1 MLTTG
6 CPPTCEVEPYVSM
19 YKCDCVCCFSCSHEG
34 TEPESVSDN
43 LVVTL
48 SSFTGKF
55 VVIHVAKQPG
65 MEDVELLASDDDAG
79 EDGHSEADDGEAA
92 EDGYWDSLTG

>member
-1 MLTTG
+1 MLI
-6 CPPTCEVEPYVSM
+6 
-19 YKCDCVCCFSCSHEG
+19 SCSHEG

-55 VVIHVAKQPG
+55 VIIHVAKQPG
-65 MEDVELLASDDDAG
+65 MEDIELLASSDTG
-79 EDGHSEADDGEAA
+79 DDGEEEDDEE

>member
-1 MLTTG
+1 M
-6 CPPTCEVEPYVSM
+6 YVYVIM
-19 YKCDCVCCFSCSHEG
+19 YMYVLCCLSCSHEG

-55 VVIHVAKQPG
+55 VVIHVAKRPG
-65 MEDVELLASDDDAG
+65 MEDVELLASDDDDTG
-79 EDGHSEADDGEAA
+79 EDGHSEADDGEPA

>member
-1 MLTTG
+1 MMCWLI
-6 CPPTCEVEPYVSM
+6 V
-19 YKCDCVCCFSCSHEG
+19 FSFSHEG

-43 LVVTL
+43 LVVAL

-65 MEDVELLASDDDAG
+65 MEDIELLASDDDAG
-79 EDGHSEADDGEAA
+79 EDDDGEADDGEAA

>member
-1 MLTTG
+1 MLI
-6 CPPTCEVEPYVSM
+6 
-19 YKCDCVCCFSCSHEG
+19 SCSHEG

-65 MEDVELLASDDDAG
+65 MEDVELLASSDTG
-79 EDGHSEADDGEAA
+79 DDGE
-92 EDGYWDSLTG
+92 EEDDEEKDGYWDSLTG

>member
-1 MLTTG
+1 M
-6 CPPTCEVEPYVSM
+6 CYC
-19 YKCDCVCCFSCSHEG
+19 CSHEG

-55 VVIHVAKQPG
+55 VIIHVAKRPG
-65 MEDVELLASDDDAG
+65 MENVELLAGSDDA
-79 EDGHSEADDGEAA
+79 EDDDDDGEEDDVAG
-92 EDGYWDSLTG
+92 DGYWDSLTG

>member
-1 MLTTG
+1 ML
-6 CPPTCEVEPYVSM
+6 PPLVYPY
-19 YKCDCVCCFSCSHEG
+19 SHEG

-55 VVIHVAKQPG
+55 VIIHVAKRPG
-65 MEDVELLASDDDAG
+65 MEDVELLAGSETEGDVGEEEEDDA
-79 EDGHSEADDGEAA
+79 E

>member
-1 MLTTG
+1 ML
-6 CPPTCEVEPYVSM
+6 
-19 YKCDCVCCFSCSHEG
+19 FSCRHEG
-34 TEPESVSDN
+34 TEPESVSDS

-55 VVIHVAKQPG
+55 VIIHVAKRQG
-65 MEDVELLASDDDAG
+65 MENVELLSSSDAG
-79 EDGHSEADDGEAA
+79 GEESEEA